1 MGIRKEYK
9 IMGLGL
15 FLGGTALGFISGF
28 VVVTII
34 AFKIAIN
41 DFNDLPM

>member
-1 MGIRKEYK
+1 MGI
-9 IMGLGL
+9 GL
-15 FLGGTALGFISGF
+15 FLGGTVLGFVSGF
-28 VVVTII
+28 VVVTVI

>member
-1 MGIRKEYK
+1 
-9 IMGLGL
+9 MGLGL

>member
-1 MGIRKEYK
+1 MGIRKKYK

-15 FLGGTALGFISGF
+15 FLGGTALEFISGF
-28 VVVTII
+28 VVITVI

>member
-1 MGIRKEYK
+1 MR
-9 IMGLGL
+9 LGL

-28 VVVTII
+28 VVITVI

-41 DFNDLPM
+41 DFNDLSM

>member
-1 MGIRKEYK
+1 MDIRKEYK

-15 FLGGTALGFISGF
+15 FLGGTALGFIGGF

>member
-1 MGIRKEYK
+1 MDIRKEYK

>member
-1 MGIRKEYK
+1 
-9 IMGLGL
+9 MGLGL

-28 VVVTII
+28 VVI

>member
-1 MGIRKEYK
+1 
-9 IMGLGL
+9 MGLGL
-15 FLGGTALGFISGF
+15 FLGGTALAFISGF